1 MWDAGA
7 WGKRARERE
16 DAEVWGEKDE
26 LFPGIGCLTLVSRS
40 QVFSLEPRSVMPQ
53 SDWIGLGSSLLLHV
67 GLAVL
72 FAFLT
77 ASKPRPAQ
85 LGYVEV
91 EFGEFSP
98 GQPVEATEEVEQTTT
113 PEPQEEAPE
122 PETQPDETAEEP
134 ESEPVELPE
143 EEQSE
148 ETVPP
153 TEEETTV
160 PEAEAQPETEQQ
172 SDQQEPSEEPGDE
185 SGDPGTG
192 TQQEAAAPYD
202 IEGLDRDP
210 QRAPLPQYAEKVN
223 ARIRVQITVNP
234 EGRIVRRIPLRKGS
248 PKLEAAVMDALQ
260 QWRFNALPPGAPQKN
275 QTGTI
280 TFTFRLE

>member
-1 MWDAGA
+1 M
-7 WGKRARERE
+7 
-16 DAEVWGEKDE
+16 
-26 LFPGIGCLTLVSRS
+26 SR
-40 QVFSLEPRSVMPQ
+40 
-53 SDWIGLGSSLLLHV
+53 SDWIGLGSSLLLHG
-67 GLAVL
+67 GLAIL

-77 ASKPRPAQ
+77 ASSPRPAQ

-98 GQPVEATEEVEQTTT
+98 GQPVDATEAVEETTA
-113 PEPQEEAPE
+113 PEPQEETPE
-122 PETQPDETAEEP
+122 PETEPEETAEEP
-134 ESEPVELPE
+134 ETEPVNLPE

-160 PEAEAQPETEQQ
+160 PEAEAQPESEQQ
-172 SDQQEPSEEPGDE
+172 ADQQEPSEEPGEE
-185 SGDPGTG
+185 SGDPGSG
-192 TQQEAAAPYD
+192 TQEEASAPYD

-210 QRAPLPQYAEKVN
+210 ERAPLPRYAENVN
-223 ARIRVQITVNP
+223 ARIQVQITVNP
-234 EGRIVRRIPLRKGS
+234 EGRIVRRVPLKKGS

-260 QWRFNALPPGAPQKN
+260 RWRFNALPPGAPQEN

>member
-1 MWDAGA
+1 M
-7 WGKRARERE
+7 RR
-16 DAEVWGEKDE
+16 
-26 LFPGIGCLTLVSRS
+26 
-40 QVFSLEPRSVMPQ
+40 
-53 SDWIGLGSSLLLHV
+53 SDWIGLGTSVLLHV

-77 ASKPRPAQ
+77 ASSPPPQQ

-91 EFGEFSP
+91 EFGEFSS
-98 GQPVEATEEVEQTTT
+98 GQAETFRPTEEAEKTTA

-122 PETQPDETAEEP
+122 PESEPEESAEEP
-134 ESEPVELPE
+134 EAEPVNLPE
-143 EEQSE
+143 EEQQTE

-153 TEEETTV
+153 TKEETTR

-172 SDQQEPSEEPGDE
+172 SEQQEPSEEVGDE

-192 TQQEAAAPYD
+192 TQEEASAPYN

-210 QRAPLPQYAEKVN
+210 EFAPLPEYTEKVN

-234 EGRIVRRIPLRKGS
+234 EGRIVRRIPLRKGN
-248 PKLEAAVMDALQ
+248 PKLESAAMDALQ
-260 QWRFNALPPGAPQKN
+260 RWRFNALPPGAPQDN
-275 QTGTI
+275 QTGTV

>member
-1 MWDAGA
+1 M
-7 WGKRARERE
+7 
-16 DAEVWGEKDE
+16 
-26 LFPGIGCLTLVSRS
+26 SR
-40 QVFSLEPRSVMPQ
+40 
-53 SDWIGLGSSLLLHV
+53 SDWIGLGSSLFLHV

-72 FAFLT
+72 CAVLT
-77 ASKPRPAQ
+77 TSNPRPAQ

-98 GQPVEATEEVEQTTT
+98 GQPVDATEQVDETTP
-113 PEPQEEAPE
+113 PEPQEERPE
-122 PETQPDETAEEP
+122 PETEPEETAEDP
-134 ESEPVELPE
+134 ETEPVDLPE

-160 PEAEAQPETEQQ
+160 PEAEAQPESEQPA
-172 SDQQEPSEEPGDE
+172 DQQEPSEEPGEE
-185 SGDPGTG
+185 SGDPGSG
-192 TQQEAAAPYD
+192 TQEDAAAPYD

-210 QRAPLPQYAEKVN
+210 KRAPLPRYAENVN
-223 ARIRVQITVNP
+223 ARIQVQITVNP
-234 EGRIVRRIPLRKGS
+234 EGRIVRRIPLKKGS

-260 QWRFNALPPGAPQKN
+260 QWRFNALPPGAPQEN

>member
-1 MWDAGA
+1 M
-7 WGKRARERE
+7 
-16 DAEVWGEKDE
+16 
-26 LFPGIGCLTLVSRS
+26 
-40 QVFSLEPRSVMPQ
+40 PR
-53 SDWIGLGSSLLLHV
+53 SDWIGLGSSLFLHA

-77 ASKPRPAQ
+77 AAEPRPAQ

-98 GQPVEATEEVEQTTT
+98 GQPVEATEEVEKTTA
-113 PEPQEEAPE
+113 PEEQEEAPE
-122 PETQPDETAEEP
+122 PETEPDETAEEP

-185 SGDPGTG
+185 TGDPGTG
-192 TQQEAAAPYD
+192 TQEEAAAPYD

-210 QRAPLPQYAEKVN
+210 QRAPLPQYTEKVN

-234 EGRIVRRIPLRKGS
+234 EGRIVRRIPLRKGN
-248 PKLEAAVMDALQ
+248 PQLEAAVMDALQ
-260 QWRFNALPPGAPQKN
+260 QWRFNALPPAAPQQN

>member
-1 MWDAGA
+1 M
-7 WGKRARERE
+7 KR
-16 DAEVWGEKDE
+16 
-26 LFPGIGCLTLVSRS
+26 
-40 QVFSLEPRSVMPQ
+40 
-53 SDWIGLGSSLLLHV
+53 SDWIGLGASLLLHG

-77 ASKPRPAQ
+77 ASTAPPNQ

-98 GQPVEATEEVEQTTT
+98 GQAESFRPTEQVEETTT
-113 PEPQEEAPE
+113 PEPQEETPE
-122 PETQPDETAEEP
+122 PEPEPEEP
-134 ESEPVELPE
+134 AEKPETKPVNLPE
-143 EEQSE
+143 EEQQAE

-153 TEEETTV
+153 TEEET
-160 PEAEAQPETEQQ
+160 PRPKAEAQPDTAQQ
-172 SDQQEPSEEPGDE
+172 AEQQEPSEEPGE
-185 SGDPGTG
+185 EAGDPGTG
-192 TQQEAAAPYD
+192 TQEEASAPYN

-210 QRAPLPQYAEKVN
+210 QRAPLPEYTEKVN

-234 EGRIVRRIPLRKGS
+234 EGRIIRRFPLRKGN

-260 QWRFNALPPGAPQKN
+260 NWKFNALPPGAPQEN

>member
-1 MWDAGA
+1 M
-7 WGKRARERE
+7 
-16 DAEVWGEKDE
+16 
-26 LFPGIGCLTLVSRS
+26 SR
-40 QVFSLEPRSVMPQ
+40 
-53 SDWIGLGSSLLLHV
+53 SDWIGFATTVILHG
-67 GLAVL
+67 GLALL

-77 ASKPRPAQ
+77 ASRPRPAQ

-98 GQPVEATEEVEQTTT
+98 GQPVEATEQVEKTTT

-122 PETQPDETAEEP
+122 PEAESDETAEEP
-134 ESEPVELPE
+134 ESEPVNLPE

-148 ETVPP
+148 ESVPP

-172 SDQQEPSEEPGDE
+172 ADQQEPSEEPGDE
-185 SGDPGTG
+185 SGDPGSG
-192 TQQEAAAPYD
+192 SQEEAAAPYD

-210 QRAPLPQYAEKVN
+210 ERAPLPQYAEKVN
-223 ARIRVQITVNP
+223 ARIRVRITVNP
-234 EGRIVRRIPLRKGS
+234 DGRIVRRVPLLKGN
-248 PKLEAAVMDALQ
+248 PELEAAVMDALQ
-260 QWRFNALPPGAPQKN
+260 QWRFNALPPGAPQEN

>member
-1 MWDAGA
+1 M
-7 WGKRARERE
+7 
-16 DAEVWGEKDE
+16 
-26 LFPGIGCLTLVSRS
+26 
-40 QVFSLEPRSVMPQ
+40 PR
-53 SDWIGLGSSLLLHV
+53 SDWIGLGTSIFLHV

-77 ASKPRPAQ
+77 AGTPRSAR

-98 GQPVEATEEVEQTTT
+98 GQPVEATEEAEKTTT
-113 PEPQEEAPE
+113 PEPQEETPE
-122 PETQPDETAEEP
+122 PETETEETAEEP

-192 TQQEAAAPYD
+192 TQEEASAPYN

-210 QRAPLPQYAEKVN
+210 QRAPLPRYAEKVN

-234 EGRIVRRIPLRKGS
+234 EGRIVRRIPLRKGN
-248 PKLEAAVMDALQ
+248 PRLEAAVMSALQ
-260 QWRFNALPPGAPQKN
+260 RWRFNALPPAAPQEN

>member
-1 MWDAGA
+1 M
-7 WGKRARERE
+7 RRN
-16 DAEVWGEKDE
+16 
-26 LFPGIGCLTLVSRS
+26 
-40 QVFSLEPRSVMPQ
+40 
-53 SDWIGLGSSLLLHV
+53 DWIGLASTLVLHG
-67 GLAVL
+67 GLALL

-77 ASKPRPAQ
+77 ASRPRPAQ

-91 EFGEFSP
+91 ELGEFAP
-98 GQPVEATEEVEQTTT
+98 GQPVEATEQVEETTT

-122 PETQPDETAEEP
+122 PETEPEEAAEEP
-134 ESEPVELPE
+134 ESEPVNLPE

-148 ETVPP
+148 ESVPP
-153 TEEETTV
+153 TEEKTTV

-172 SDQQEPSEEPGDE
+172 ADQQEPSEEPGDA

-192 TQQEAAAPYD
+192 TEEEAAAPYD

-210 QRAPLPQYAEKVN
+210 ERAPLPQYAEKVN
-223 ARIRVQITVNP
+223 ARIRIQITVNP
-234 EGRIVRRIPLRKGS
+234 EGRIVRRVPLLKGN

-260 QWRFNALPPGAPQKN
+260 QWRFNALPPGAPQEN
-275 QTGTI
+275 QTGVI